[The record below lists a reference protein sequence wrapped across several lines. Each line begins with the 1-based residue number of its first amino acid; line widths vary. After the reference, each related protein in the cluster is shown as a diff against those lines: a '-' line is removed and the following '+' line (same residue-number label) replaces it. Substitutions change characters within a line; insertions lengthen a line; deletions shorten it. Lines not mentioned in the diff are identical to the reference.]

1 MSMTFSNRQQ
11 LVGGFGMVT
20 STHWLATAAGMS
32 ILERGG
38 NAFDAAAA
46 TGFVLQVVEPHLN
59 GLGGEVPIIAFD
71 AGQGRPFVVCG
82 QGPAPQAASIA
93 AIRDLGLDIIPGSG
107 LLAACVPGAFGA
119 WMELLARHGT
129 RSVGEVLD
137 YAVAAAG
144 GGYPLLAGASSAIA
158 TVRELFAEHWPS
170 SAAIYLRNGAPPA
183 PGKRFTNSDL
193 AQTYR
198 RLAEAAGGG
207 SDRLAGIEAARR
219 AFYEG
224 FVAEAYDS
232 FFATTEAMDS
242 SGVPHRGL
250 LTAEDL
256 ATYRARIEKPLRYE
270 YHGLTVCKTGPWG
283 QGPVFAQQLALLAGF
298 DLDDT
303 GPTDAEFVHT
313 VVECAKLAF
322 ADREAYY
329 GDPDFVTV
337 PLETLLSPGYNDD
350 RRRLVDVTASTE
362 LRAGHVDGYRPSVT
376 FAPGHP
382 EKAGRQVRGTGE
394 PTVATS
400 GRVAGDTCHLD
411 VVDRWGNMVSATPS
425 GGWLQSAPV
434 IPGLGFG
441 PTTRG
446 QMFWLDESSPNA
458 LAGGKRPRT
467 TLTPTLV
474 LRDGAPE
481 IALGT
486 PGGDAQDQWTL
497 LAFLRYVHH
506 GLDLQDAIEA
516 PAFHST
522 HFPSSFYPR
531 PAYPARLHIE
541 DRFGAATLRELR
553 GRGHDVVEEG
563 PWSLGRVGG
572 VGISPEGFRTGAATQ
587 RGLQGYAAGR

>member
-1 MSMTFSNRQQ
+1 MRFSNRQQ
-11 LVGGFGMVT
+11 LAGSFGMVT

-32 ILERGG
+32 ILEQGG

-59 GLGGEVPIIAFD
+59 GLGGEVPIVAFD
-71 AGQGRPFVVCG
+71 AEQKRPFVVCG

-119 WMELLARHGT
+119 WMELIARHGT
-129 RSVGEVLD
+129 RSVGEVLE
-137 YAVAAAG
+137 YAAG
-144 GGYPLLAGASSAIA
+144 VAHGGYPLLANASAAIE

-170 SAAIYLRNGAPPA
+170 SAAVYLPDGRVPA
-183 PGKRFTNSDL
+183 PGARFTNPDL

-198 RLAEAAGGG
+198 RLAAAATGAG

-242 SGVPHRGL
+242 SGVAHRGL
-250 LTAEDL
+250 LTAQDL
-256 ATYRARIEKPLRYE
+256 AAYRARIEEPLRYD
-270 YHGLTVCKTGPWG
+270 YHGVTVCKTGPWG
-283 QGPVFAQQLALLAGF
+283 QGPVFAQQLALLSGF

-303 GPTDAEFVHT
+303 GPADAEFVHT
-313 VVECAKLAF
+313 VAEGAKLAF

-337 PLETLLSPGYNDD
+337 PLEVLLSAEYNDA
-350 RRRLVDVTASTE
+350 RRRLIDAVASTE
-362 LRAGHVDGYRPSVT
+362 LRPGHVDGYSPSVML
-376 FAPGHP
+376 APDQAWEP
-382 EKAGRQVRGTGE
+382 GRHVRGTGE
-394 PTVATS
+394 PTVATT
-400 GRVAGDTCHLD
+400 GQVAGDTCHLD

-434 IPGLGFG
+434 ISGLGFG

-446 QMFWLDESSPNA
+446 QMFWLDEGSPNA

-497 LAFLRYVHH
+497 LAFLRYMHH

-516 PAFHST
+516 PSFHST

-541 DRFGAATLRELR
+541 DRFGVEVLDDLR
-553 GRGHDVVEEG
+553 GRGHDVVVEAA
-563 PWSLGRVGG
+563 WSLGRVGG
-572 VGISPEGFRTGAATQ
+572 VGISVDGFLTGAATQ